1 MAPGKQSVLPSAFF
15 KNRKEK
21 TVNKHQKLERHA
33 AGLPTTRRIE
43 PKVDKKKAAELK
55 REKVVANFSAGWRR
69 YLHEKGVLMPT
80 QLARTCFTTLMALV
94 LPNAQLNTVKITTVT
109 NSLVIAMTA
118 TLCLH
123 CFGTN

>member
-43 PKVDKKKAAELK
+43 PKVDKKKAEELK
-55 REKVVANFSAGWRR
+55 REKVVANFSAGWRS
-69 YLHEKGVLMPT
+69 YLHEKGDPDADT
-80 QLARTCFTTLMALV
+80 IRTDMLYHAFGPCPPERAAEHNENYDSDKFTGYRNDGHPLSPL
-94 LPNAQLNTVKITTVT
+94 
-109 NSLVIAMTA
+109 
-118 TLCLH
+118 
-123 CFGTN
+123 F